1 MRSKFSL
8 LVRREVK
15 GDRVMSYYRTING
28 IKMDGHLLDKANAA
42 VARNMEGDSQGRIS
56 KKDAESIIIA
66 VTYGFGY
73 ADVEEDTLKY
83 IRDNYKWTESAGDW
97 FKSQISNWLTRR

>member
-1 MRSKFSL
+1 L
-8 LVRREVK
+8 EVGGK
-15 GDRVMSYYRTING
+15 VMSYYRTING

-42 VARNMEGDSQGRIS
+42 VARSSEGASEGRITR
-56 KKDAESIIIA
+56 KDAESIIIA

-83 IRDNYKWTESAGDW
+83 IRDNYKWSDGADDW
-97 FKSQISNWLTRR
+97 FRSQISNWLRRK